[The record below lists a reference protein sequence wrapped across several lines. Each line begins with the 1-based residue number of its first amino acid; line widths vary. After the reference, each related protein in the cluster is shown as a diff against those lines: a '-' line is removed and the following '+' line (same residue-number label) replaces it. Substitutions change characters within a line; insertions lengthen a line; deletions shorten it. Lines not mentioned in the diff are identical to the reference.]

1 MIFSNIFFM
10 FRFLPVVLLLYYI
23 VPYKYKNGV
32 ITVFSLIFYSWGEV
46 KYFPIMVAST
56 VVDFVVSLIIEK
68 HRDNKKIM
76 KASLWVSMI
85 FNLGM
90 LFFFK
95 YTDFFLL
102 NINNLLGTS
111 LPLLKLTLPLG
122 ISFYTFQTM
131 SYTIDVYC
139 GRVKAEDNFIN
150 FSAFVTMFPQLIA
163 GPIVKYTDINEKLN
177 TFEGRITLDG
187 ISEGIKLFIF
197 GLGKKVLIANNVGA
211 LWTDLEALGF
221 AVGSP
226 LAWLGIIAYSLQ
238 IYFDFS
244 GYSLMAIGL
253 GKMLGFDFPQNF
265 NLPYISKSITEFWRR
280 WHMTLSGWFKEYVYI
295 PLGGNRNGLKRQ
307 IFNMLIVWF
316 LTGFWHGADWNF
328 ILWGLYYFALLAVEK
343 IFFYDFLKNKPIL
356 GRVYA
361 LVAIAVGWSIFYIT
375 DLSVLGGFITS
386 LFNFSADGRFS
397 YYFGNYIISILIGVL
412 FSTTFPMK
420 FYEKFKDNNLVIIP
434 VLTVIAFLSVAYLV
448 DSTYNPFIY
457 YRF

>member
-10 FRFLPVVLLLYYI
+10 FRFLPVALLIYYL

-32 ITVFSLIFYSWGEV
+32 ITVFSLVFYSWGEV

-56 VVDFVVSLIIEK
+56 LVDFIASKVIEE
-68 HRDNKKIM
+68 HRDSEKIKKL
-76 KASLWVSMI
+76 SLALSVV

-111 LPLLKLTLPLG
+111 IPLLKLTLPLG

-131 SYTIDVYC
+131 SYTIDVYR
-139 GRVKAEDNFIN
+139 GKVKAENSLIN

-163 GPIVKYTDINEKLN
+163 GPIVKYTDVNKKLN
-177 TFEGRITLDG
+177 TFEGRITFEDV
-187 ISEGIKLFIF
+187 SEGIKLFIF

-211 LWTDLEALGF
+211 LWTDIEAMGF
-221 AVGSP
+221 VVGTP

-280 WHMTLSGWFKEYVYI
+280 WHMTLSSWFKEYVYI
-295 PLGGNRNGLKRQ
+295 PLGGNRLGLKRQ

-328 ILWGLYYFALLAVEK
+328 ILWGLYYFALLAIEK
-343 IFFYDFLKNKPIL
+343 LFLLDFLKAKPIL

-375 DLSVLGGFITS
+375 DLGLLGGFIS
-386 LFNFSADGRFS
+386 QLFSFSGWGNFS
-397 YYFGNYIISILIGVL
+397 YYFDNYKLSILIGIIC
-412 FSTTFPMK
+412 STPLPMK